1 MATTYDSN
9 VLSSISS
16 NLLNNLQGG
25 KMTKRNKLSKQE
37 KKILGNYEALRG
49 IKENTILSGGIAKK
63 RKANLDDYDNIGYV
77 DNSDDVD
84 FGLDNGLDNYNK
96 ED

>member
-1 MATTYDSN
+1 
-9 VLSSISS
+9 
-16 NLLNNLQGG
+16 
-25 KMTKRNKLSKQE
+25 MTKREKLSKQE

-49 IKENTILSGGIAKK
+49 IKEDTILQGGIVVLKK
-63 RKANLDDYDNIGYV
+63 ASLDDYDNIGYV

-84 FGLDNGLDNYNK
+84 FGLDNYNNYNK

>member
-1 MATTYDSN
+1 MRVFLNIKEDKN
-9 VLSSISS
+9 VLFISLATISINRLWNIFSV

-37 KKILGNYEALRG
+37 KKILSNYEALRG

-63 RKANLDDYDNIGYV
+63 R
-77 DNSDDVD
+77 
-84 FGLDNGLDNYNK
+84 
-96 ED
+96 

>member
-1 MATTYDSN
+1 
-9 VLSSISS
+9 
-16 NLLNNLQGG
+16 
-25 KMTKRNKLSKQE
+25 MTKRNKLSKQE
-37 KKILGNYEALRG
+37 KKILSNYEALRG

-84 FGLDNGLDNYNK
+84 FGLDNYNNYNK